1 MRMLCLFGLVLAI
14 GCSRGRS
21 EGVTRDSGS
30 APGRDTDPAAV
41 AGSAKP
47 IASSPVVAS
56 AEAHGTRVE
65 GPRTEN
71 MGRNFEGRLR
81 QRVTG
86 PHPLE
91 LRYLS
96 RGERGRL
103 QIERPGSEPTFDAI
117 FAGDQAIVLDHS
129 RRRYRT
135 FDLNRVDKKSE
146 KDEKVD
152 VERTQDRKEI
162 KGLLCY
168 PWQLKSG
175 AQQISACVRGLPGPF
190 DTDKLETL
198 SGLNV
203 PAWVETL
210 IGDRYLPVEASV
222 TEGGRKVYELVL
234 EEYSPDE
241 VPENEL
247 SVPANYQAE

>member
-1 MRMLCLFGLVLAI
+1 MRMLCLLGLVFAI
-14 GCSRGRS
+14 GCSRTRS
-21 EGVTRDSGS
+21 DGVRGDSGS
-30 APGRDTDPAAV
+30 APGSNTDPAAV
-41 AGSAKP
+41 AGSAKVV
-47 IASSPVVAS
+47 ASSPVVAS
-56 AEAHGTRVE
+56 AEGHGTRVE
-65 GPRTEN
+65 GPRSEN

-117 FAGDQAIVLDHS
+117 FAGDQAIVLDHG

-135 FDLNRVDKKSE
+135 LDLNHVEKKRE
-146 KDEKVD
+146 KEEKVD

-168 PWQLKSG
+168 PWQLTNGS
-175 AQQISACVRGLPGPF
+175 QHISACVRGLPGPF

-198 SGLNV
+198 SGVNV
-203 PAWVETL
+203 PAWVEAL
-210 IGDRYLPVEASV
+210 IAERYLPVEATV

-234 EEYSPDE
+234 EQYSPDE